1 MAHRGALPWS
11 VTMERQSQHS
21 FMDQGINMA
30 MMCKNNDPSTKDEG
44 VGTFVQLVYL
54 TVVEQYCNK
63 YALILLINV
72 WG

>member
-1 MAHRGALPWS
+1 
-11 VTMERQSQHS
+11 MET
-21 FMDQGINMA
+21 IL
-30 MMCKNNDPSTKDEG
+30 CKNNVPTTKDEEG

-72 WG
+72 RGYRFS